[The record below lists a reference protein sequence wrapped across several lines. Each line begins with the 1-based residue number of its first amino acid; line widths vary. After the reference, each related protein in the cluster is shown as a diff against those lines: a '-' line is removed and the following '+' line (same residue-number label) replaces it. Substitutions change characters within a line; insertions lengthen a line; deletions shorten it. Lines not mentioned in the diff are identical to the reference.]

1 MARQETVEH
10 YLRGWFELPSRPNLW
25 SSLVFRNVVSVFSIA
40 LLGAVGSSAIAAP
53 TYFAARPAFSSQLGS
68 SVTDDY
74 SNPGYIFIQNNSA
87 MSAVLGETDYRSTGF
102 TDWNIVSD
110 DGKYCAGC
118 NGSFELSFTTTSVG
132 DANGVFG
139 VGLDVQLNNDYFAF
153 VTFGDGSTDNVQVLG
168 GNFFGFFGLTSPQ
181 EVKSIHF
188 GLTGGG
194 STQIGYLQI
203 DNLTIGAAG
212 AAVPEPTTTG
222 LVALALLGLAA
233 TRRKPAA
240 R

>member
-1 MARQETVEH
+1 MIKSVASA
-10 YLRGWFELPSRPNLW
+10 F
-25 SSLVFRNVVSVFSIA
+25 SLA
-40 LLGAVGSSAIAAP
+40 LLGALGSSAIAAP
-53 TYFAARPAFSSQLGS
+53 TYFAARPAFSGQLGA
-68 SVTDDY
+68 SVTDNY
-74 SNPGYIFIQNNSA
+74 SNPGYVFIQNNA
-87 MSAVLGETDYRSTGF
+87 VMNAVLGETDYRTTGF
-102 TDWNIVSD
+102 NDLNIVS
-110 DGKYCAGC
+110 GGTYCAGC

-139 VGLDVQLNNDYFAF
+139 VGLDVLDNSGYFAF
-153 VTFGDGSTDNVQVLG
+153 VTFGDGSTDNVLVTG
-168 GNFFGFFGLTSPQ
+168 SFFGLTSPQ

-194 STQIGYLQI
+194 STQGGVFRI

-212 AAVPEPTTTG
+212 AAVPEPTTTA
-222 LVALALLGLAA
+222 LLTLALLGLAA